1 MELKRKMA
9 AKKNKNFENNQNI
22 TINLVTY

>member
-9 AKKNKNFENNQNI
+9 AKKNKNLENHQN
-22 TINLVTY
+22 LLQSV